1 MWILALLLALV
12 LLVIA
17 SRAFGRR
24 RGWRGDA
31 DPGRRVADPP
41 TQRSDRT

>member
-17 SRAFGRR
+17 SVTLGRR

-31 DPGRRVADPP
+31 DPGRRVSEPP
-41 TQRSDRT
+41 TDRT